1 MGYFKNLF
9 FVLMFK
15 EYFKIIVMTRK
26 VLLSTLIILIT
37 FCYAQAQYAV
47 NKKQYNY
54 KEYRYQPTDRI
65 DPFVAGFIS
74 YFIPGLGQM
83 ASGETLR
90 GTAFLVGHVGVTVT
104 GFVGLVNGLTSLDG
118 SDKFPYNTGY
128 SIAYACAVLQ
138 QVISVWSAIDAS
150 RVAKVNNMALRQSAQ
165 RAEWNYN
172 VEPFVFNK
180 TENGTLGA
188 GLTLR
193 VSF

>member
-1 MGYFKNLF
+1 MIKKV
-9 FVLMFK
+9 VL
-15 EYFKIIVMTRK
+15 
-26 VLLSTLIILIT
+26 SSLIILIT
-37 FCYAQAQYAV
+37 LCFAQAQYAV

-74 YFIPGLGQM
+74 YFIPGIGQM

-104 GFVGLVNGLTSLDG
+104 GFVGLVNGMTSLHG
-118 SDKFPYNTGY
+118 SDRFPYNTGY
-128 SIAYACAVLQ
+128 SIAYASAFLQ
-138 QVISVWSAIDAS
+138 QVISVWAAIDAS
-150 RVAKVNNMALRQSAQ
+150 RVAKVNNMALRQGAQ

-172 VEPFVFNK
+172 IEPFVFNK
-180 TENGTLGA
+180 AESGTLGA

-193 VSF
+193 LTF

>member
-1 MGYFKNLF
+1 MIK
-9 FVLMFK
+9 
-15 EYFKIIVMTRK
+15 K
-26 VLLSTLIILIT
+26 VFCSTLIILIT
-37 FCYAQAQYAV
+37 LSFAQAQYAV

-83 ASGETLR
+83 ASGEALR
-90 GTAFLVGHVGVTVT
+90 GTAFLVGYAGVTVT
-104 GFVGLVNGLTSLDG
+104 AFAGLVNGATSPMRFNG
-118 SDKFPYNTGY
+118 FPYNTGY
-128 SIAYACAVLQ
+128 SIAFACAVLQ
-138 QVISVWSAIDAS
+138 PVIAVWSAFDAV
-150 RVAKVNNMALRQSAQ
+150 RVAKVNNMALRQGAQ

-172 VEPFVFNK
+172 IEPFVFNK
-180 TENGTLGA
+180 AENGTLGA